1 MMATMVN
8 LTAESMNGLFDD
20 ANFDNKPNATVR
32 SVRNE
37 IHSAISSAFG
47 SDGPTFGTD
56 TGVEMDFNKDRSEV
70 MKVDQDRVGS
80 VLSEK
85 EGTSMMRNALFGN
98 GNGSKGLLSALDEGL
113 NKAMETLE
121 TNLGSKS
128 GVFLDIS
135 A

>member
-1 MMATMVN
+1 M
-8 LTAESMNGLFDD
+8 D
-20 ANFDNKPNATVR
+20 
-32 SVRNE
+32 

-56 TGVEMDFNKDRSEV
+56 VGVDVDLNKDRSKV
-70 MKVDQDRVGS
+70 MKVDQERVGN

-85 EGTSMMRNALFGN
+85 EGASKMRNALFGN

-121 TNLGSKS
+121 SNLGSKS